1 METTILKVYE
11 RIGWSNEEATLRFL
25 WTDNH
30 RIWNC
35 EKFQQ
40 INFGDCFKVAKEK
53 CLSVEHR
60 GKDCNRSRQCGA
72 GGCQLTHHRL
82 LHDTITVG
90 NFVLFL
96 LMGNY
101 IP

>member
-1 METTILKVYE
+1 MTNHSLSKDCPEESLMIEDQWHFVQEKMETTIPKVYE

-40 INFGDCFKVAKEK
+40 INVEDRFKVAKEK
-53 CLSVEHR
+53 CLLPKSVR
-60 GKDCNRSRQCGA
+60 GA
-72 GGCQLTHHRL
+72 
-82 LHDTITVG
+82 
-90 NFVLFL
+90 
-96 LMGNY
+96 
-101 IP
+101 PW